1 MVLHGLAL
9 GTKGV
14 GRGGRTTHQS
24 VMRIRKGWAWNA
36 KTRGKMGKGEGVKL
50 AQGMDYT
57 LAMQCDLAIDEEG
70 ITNIWQCIILCE
82 I

>member
-1 MVLHGLAL
+1 MPKSGERW
-9 GTKGV
+9 V
-14 GRGGRTTHQS
+14 GG
-24 VMRIRKGWAWNA
+24 
-36 KTRGKMGKGEGVKL
+36 KL